1 MVSLGFARGL
11 LKVGLRLVWGWSS
24 VCLGLSRV
32 GLGLIQSWFMV
43 YWVLFNLSKVDFG
56 IIYRFVEELF
66 GDGLKV
72 LQCWFRRHFLLA
84 QQYLGLV

>member
-1 MVSLGFARGL
+1 MVSLGFAWGL

-32 GLGLIQSWFMV
+32 GLGLIQGWFMV

-56 IIYRFVEELF
+56 II
-66 GDGLKV
+66 
-72 LQCWFRRHFLLA
+72 
-84 QQYLGLV
+84 